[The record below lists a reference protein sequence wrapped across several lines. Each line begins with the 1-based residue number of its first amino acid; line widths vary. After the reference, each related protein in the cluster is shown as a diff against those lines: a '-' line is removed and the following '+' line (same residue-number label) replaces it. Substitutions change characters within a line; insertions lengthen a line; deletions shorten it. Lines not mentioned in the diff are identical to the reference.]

1 MTTCIHEFCNDT
13 ATHQY
18 AGHPICYDCWYRQM
32 AYYVTERPWVNSNV
46 IVVYYNWN
54 NIINIL
60 ITTQQYNIIN
70 KQIDYSRLRI
80 STVTPLYYILLLSI
94 IYYWHYLLINL

>member
-32 AYYVTERPWVNSNV
+32 AYYVTERPWEALTENEA
-46 IVVYYNWN
+46 
-54 NIINIL
+54 
-60 ITTQQYNIIN
+60 
-70 KQIDYSRLRI
+70 KDCAEKIDDMEEEF
-80 STVTPLYYILLLSI
+80 LLE
-94 IYYWHYLLINL
+94 NE